1 MRQNIKLAM
10 HKKFIFPFMLTG
22 LLLGTPSI
30 AKELSFTAIG
40 DQPYFSNEAFKQLIV
55 GINQHPSSKFTIHVG
70 DIKNGASFCSDET
83 FLEVRRLFDGF
94 EKPLV
99 FTPGDNEW
107 TDCHRVS
114 NGSYQ
119 QIERLEKVRSVF
131 FQEGKSLG
139 QQTLRVE
146 NQSKLMSQHRAYIEN
161 VRWAKQDVLFV
172 TIHQVGSN
180 NNLDRQIPGA
190 VAEYQTRN
198 AANMAWLKDSFEL
211 AKNKKYAAVVI
222 AMQSDIFDPRIPA
235 ESGFKDFIQN
245 ISKLSESFKK
255 PVLLIQG
262 DSHQYLVDQPIKN
275 QAGQIQENVLR
286 LIVPGANLVE
296 AVEVK
301 IDTNKK
307 TIQEVF
313 SFNKYGRK

>member
-1 MRQNIKLAM
+1 M
-10 HKKFIFPFMLTG
+10 HKKIISTLMLTG
-22 LLLGTPSI
+22 FLFGTPSI
-30 AKELSFTAIG
+30 AKELAFTAIG
-40 DQPYFSNEAFKQLIV
+40 DQPYFSNEAFRQLIV
-55 GINQHPSSKFTIHVG
+55 GINQHTSSKFTIHVG
-70 DIKNGASFCSDET
+70 DIKNGASLCSDET
-83 FLEVRRLFDGF
+83 FLEVRKLFDGF

-107 TDCHRVS
+107 TDCHRAS

-119 QIERLEKVRSVF
+119 QMERLEKVRSVF
-131 FQEGKSLG
+131 FQEGRSLG

-146 NQSKLMSQHRAYIEN
+146 NQSKLMPKFRSYIEN
-161 VRWAKQDVLFV
+161 VRWVEQDVLFV

-190 VAEYQTRN
+190 LAEYQSRN
-198 AANMAWLKDSFEL
+198 AANMAWLNNSFQL
-211 AKNKKYAAVVI
+211 AKNKKYAAVVL
-222 AMQSDIFDPRIPA
+222 AMQSDIFDPRVPA

-245 ISKLSESFKK
+245 IAKLSASFKK

-275 QAGQIQENVLR
+275 KAGQTQENVLR

-307 TIQEVF
+307 AIQEVF
-313 SFNKYGRK
+313 SFSKYSGK